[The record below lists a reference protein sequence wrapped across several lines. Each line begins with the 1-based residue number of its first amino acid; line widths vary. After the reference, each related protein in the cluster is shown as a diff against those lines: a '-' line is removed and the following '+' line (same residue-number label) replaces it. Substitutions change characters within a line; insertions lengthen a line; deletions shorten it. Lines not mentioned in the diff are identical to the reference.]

1 MLLCD
6 PEGSRYVLRA
16 AAVQAAV
23 GCLHSRLLLYDE
35 QQCAAAA
42 AQLISESLPNL
53 AVAHFQA
60 LLHDSAAVRE
70 PQIGGRA
77 RRKAAPAGHA
87 ADLPF
92 RPAVLDALVAARMTV
107 RPPRLLPQV
116 EGCQE
121 VCLPGIQAQHG
132 SWSNMDSIARARA
145 PLLRPMWHVRT
156 GGRAGE
162 GGTRAR
168 FSVLDG
174 ILFLAAGALTHL
186 KWRHSLA
193 PRSAGGHVADR
204 RTSLPPSL

>member
-92 RPAVLDALVAARMTV
+92 RPAVLDALVAARLTV
-107 RPPRLLPQV
+107 RPPRPAAT
-116 EGCQE
+116 GRG
-121 VCLPGIQAQHG
+121 LPGSVPPGHPGAARLVVEHGLDCTSKGAIAQADVARPHWRSCGRGRDPG
-132 SWSNMDSIARARA
+132 S
-145 PLLRPMWHVRT
+145 VFRT
-156 GGRAGE
+156 R
-162 GGTRAR
+162 
-168 FSVLDG
+168 
-174 ILFLAAGALTHL
+174 
-186 KWRHSLA
+186 RHSFSS
-193 PRSAGGHVADR
+193 RGGPQL
-204 RTSLPPSL
+204 T